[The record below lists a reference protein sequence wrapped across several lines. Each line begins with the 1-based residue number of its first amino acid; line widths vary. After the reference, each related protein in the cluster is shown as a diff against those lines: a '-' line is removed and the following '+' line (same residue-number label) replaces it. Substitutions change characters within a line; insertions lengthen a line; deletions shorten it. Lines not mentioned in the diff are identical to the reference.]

1 MEEMINLD
9 EFMSSLKLPPVSYVA
24 VFDIETGAVT
34 SVGPAYAFQ
43 NEKYVFPLD
52 DETALSII
60 EGATKIHTC
69 FVDPASNTLEL
80 SEVKTVTKMDD
91 VLHRIVDKQ
100 WSEVEKPD
108 IYIAYSE
115 SANQLSFQLTEELYG
130 TYILDEQFQ
139 PARKRKVLWDGET
152 QMHFFVTEYNDPN
165 ILYKAIVIT
174 LSELTDETLTIDL
187 PELPGKFSLYTRR
200 IFKNY
205 VIEKV

>member
-1 MEEMINLD
+1 MEEMIDLD
-9 EFMSSLKLPPVSYVA
+9 VFMEGLKLPPPSYVA
-24 VFDIETGAVT
+24 VFDIETGAVI
-34 SVGPAYAFQ
+34 SVGPSYAFPD
-43 NEKYVFPLD
+43 EKYVFPLD

-60 EGATKIHTC
+60 EGGTKIHTC
-69 FVDPASNTLEL
+69 FVDLASNTLEL
-80 SEVKTVTKMDD
+80 SEVKTVSKIDD

-100 WSEVEKPD
+100 WSDVEKPD
-108 IYIAYSE
+108 IYVTYSLE
-115 SANQLSFQLTEELYG
+115 ANSLTFQLTEELYG
-130 TYILDEQFQ
+130 TYKLDEQFQ

-174 LSELTDETLTIDL
+174 LAELTDESLTIELPSL
-187 PELPGKFSLYTRR
+187 PEKFSLYTRR